1 MTIANHHIENRCLRK
16 ALLILVLLNLQFV
29 YILPSMKGGVGGG
42 SLWAQDVTIS
52 VSPMSPVLPPQAG
65 EYMSNP
71 GKFFSVKLM
80 NNTDAQKLLHIGMHI
95 DMLFPDQEVV
105 MATPTNGNIPREP
118 IVLAPH
124 QAKVLNPV
132 EMRNLF
138 RHFTL
143 SDIGLR
149 EDLLQKLQDEPV
161 GLLPEGQYQM
171 FMDAYL
177 WDPQQT
183 NGVLLTHPGDGRCQ
197 FNICYRAQ
205 PPRFLSP
212 VAGGGM
218 AADDPMA
225 QFAVAKIDV
234 NNPVQLF
241 TWTQPTLNC
250 NAQMVQFNYDMK
262 VVKLGAQTPDE
273 AILYNPAEYQASK
286 LLNTTFTLPTAY
298 QNLWKQD
305 TTTVY
310 AMQVTAQSVI
320 PNSANSLNYSLIE
333 NDGKSDILLFRFYDP
348 NFKDN
353 KLSTDTVTSEK
364 KDSSEVATGSS
375 SNGDVT
381 ASKEKLYTFEQPKLI
396 KPSFYEKVGRK
407 LFVGDSIFVEWRKA
421 WFAGGRGQKQDTIKF
436 AYTVALYKGNTADS
450 LKNIFKSKAIY
461 TKKIDEKAKN
471 LCDSIPWKALKGVQA
486 GDYLV
491 LRVTAKSTNAADS
504 IIKMQGDSLNYVD
517 FAIVEHFKE
526 TFECGANTADVANK
540 VPIDHLPKKD
550 EKLYIG
556 DWTLTLNG
564 DATQDSKTRTLK
576 NGTGWINWE
585 VLGMNVRVAVK
596 FDSIKVNTD
605 GVIYDGIL
613 NTYAK
618 GKQTEFTAQQA
629 VDSLFSS
636 WGLDNIWGDLGLPRD
651 VADKVGSTVNG
662 EVGNLAQQYNLGSY
676 YTYFKQAEK
685 QWDQVMDGTGLDIYF
700 PTELPDT
707 IAKLLPED
715 FSLQI
720 ASMMFTPKGAV
731 MNVIGEFVLPKCDV
745 IENDVLIFGAPRLC
759 VQKGRILPED
769 GVLALL
775 SNFRIKDPDS
785 GWDMTFKAPLEPL
798 DPQDG
803 CFLRWEN
810 DEFGGLGL
818 EIAMQIPNLK
828 RVIEGKVENTP
839 PILDLQATI
848 EKSWSDWIGRIS
860 MDPFQ
865 AEDLPGW
872 TFTPGKDIIFD
883 HSSKK
888 NYQGSSLHF
897 PGINAMPK
905 TYDPKK
911 VSSECGDGKWEA
923 WQGIY
928 INEISVQFPKWA
940 VFGKGNEG
948 LKIAGQKMFFDASGI
963 TCDIAA
969 LNLMEAQTGKA
980 GGWEFDLDMAK
991 VMIVQNNFDSC
1002 HIEGR
1007 FAIPLF
1013 GKKDQSASSGS
1024 STGKSA
1030 SSGSAAGNGK
1040 GGASASAAGT
1050 GKGGGKGNTDQGKIR
1065 FTCDIRHLTDSTT
1078 TYYTY
1083 DKTGKKVE
1091 HKKRVYGENDLMA
1104 YYFKTQ
1110 QIDSLDFSCFVADVD
1125 LIKDQTYFM
1134 VAAIDRNKDKTD
1146 TYVELNMGGQ
1156 INIADTNSTV
1166 NSIREY
1172 AKKLP
1177 LNMDF
1182 RGIHFA
1188 KMRLANF
1195 SYKDSAAVYKN
1206 INTYFSDSL
1215 GIKRLRSE
1223 AEWSEKHSGAIS
1235 LFKSKE
1241 LELTKECYL
1250 DLGEWSLS
1258 SPKKKLG
1265 PFSVELR
1272 KFEPD
1277 FKKSENKLTLGIEGA
1292 IGFCEDKVTA
1302 AVGVDITTDLT
1313 IPSDITNISGYD
1325 LGWGGIDFRS
1335 AELKADFGML
1345 TLDGRLDVT
1354 DDEKD
1359 GKGYAGKLNLEI
1371 KELFK
1376 LEVDGGYFTHKASA
1390 EDQKAMKE
1398 DQEEG
1403 DDDKNYA
1410 WGYFVAN
1417 MTMDAKTSPLRFDP
1431 LVITR
1436 IMGGFYYNCAPAYD
1450 KKAKTFGKA
1459 EKHYG
1464 MIGVSFG
1471 LGLAATAGEKTL
1483 NGNMDLNVIYDKKNH
1498 RLSTFAFKGNVTA
1511 VSGIIDANMMLLYQN
1526 DDKDRF
1532 LSLDI
1537 TVEAGFDA
1545 GMSDKVAAL
1554 NNALQEEKEQ
1564 LDRFQAQ
1571 LDEDVRQFESEVSGT
1586 LSALNSDYKNKTSD
1600 EDLKK
1605 NEEKASKGGNA
1616 AVNSEID
1623 KRNAEN
1629 KNAKTD
1635 DVEVGHTS
1643 RQNTTVEVSLNLLVT
1658 WKKDGVTYNTPK
1670 WHLYLGEPDKDKR
1683 CKIVLIDFKS
1693 SIVSVNIGADAY
1705 LCVGN
1710 ELPNNGQLP
1719 PIPTEISDF
1728 LNGGSSTV
1736 NTNADLAKAEQSRMA
1751 AVNKMLGNVKGGVM
1765 VGASAWG
1772 YINVDLGLFYGY
1784 LKALAGFDISV
1795 ADYGNSAFCVNLN
1808 KRMGRDGWYAMG
1820 QFYAYLAA
1828 KFGLHIKLGR
1838 LIDKRIDIVDAGIG
1852 GVFDCGLPSP
1862 TWVEGRARVKINLL
1876 GGLVKINK
1884 KFEFECGDRC
1894 VAFVGNALDDFNLFD
1909 TFNLGTDSIETGW
1922 DEANA
1927 YTVDEAMGR
1936 AMFTTTAA
1944 LNSQYRLVDPT
1955 ALADISDGIQP
1966 DSLLQIHAA
1975 RTYIFNLDEE
1985 KNEHDGREF
1994 GTKGV
1999 RLWEFDNYEDLSEQY
2014 LHNPSHS
2021 VNELKRWMPSFECS
2035 ITYSKRDLDCTHET
2049 SNVWDKAYNYNIY
2062 NLNER
2067 EIPVGVRDKQ
2077 GTKYHLS
2084 GMQLKPGKCYMLVLT
2099 GTAYEVENGQRY
2111 WCEMVDT
2118 VRMVKD
2124 YQKWMQRKFYF
2135 FRTKEKEDVAAT
2147 LDDLKPY
2154 IALAYP
2160 APAVG
2165 EVTNDEW
2172 ANAEAYAEDLCW
2184 PTIALKEDLSDTE
2197 FAKGGKL
2204 QWTLRSR
2211 LRNSKSFLST
2221 ETQNNKFVRN
2231 DNCVNMEPENHF
2243 KLYMETSGTDD
2254 NPLVY
2259 NLRLTYT
2266 QPSYGAL
2273 VDWMRTHKYNRLG
2286 YVRTYYAWFTND
2298 YLNAYNTNPN
2308 SVPSDSVH
2316 SALYIADW
2324 LKNNYTAP
2332 VDVDTLDIPKR
2343 EVVLYDA
2350 WYRRSDRLSWQEYLP
2365 NSNAEKKLNGY
2376 RGYTD
2381 PLPYERPFIGV
2392 RPSSPGPNYSYPTIK
2407 PYTQNPYIIGEKGYL
2422 YENMEGQRLLD
2433 PYAYFSYLSNW
2444 VFIGGRAINSYNFDD
2459 IRTPHASES
2468 LIFSYNTADLTGVS
2482 QISGLRTADAMR
2494 VLRNSMAG
2502 VWNTWSYNDPDQPQ
2516 YPLPTRLGPEYD
2528 LTFANQDGKAQA
2540 YYTAWN
2546 KEEQQKQKCYGARE
2560 LWLDFAAPYYVAE
2573 ALSNKLAEIADELTG
2588 KWSKSCQ
2595 GDKFDQ
2601 AIKDWNNTHRGQYLT
2616 VESRG
2621 FQVKVPYYQFP
2632 LIFGDCCVGGYD
2644 PVTDTHPNESKRG
2657 FGKSL
2662 GGKSNIIAA
2671 RWKTYVSCLFW
2682 FRLKGGY
2689 PWQTNDD
2696 FNQFYED
2703 KYLNGKSRKYIERES
2718 FNARDAMQYI
2728 SNLQAYIYRV
2738 NSYDINTGLY
2748 TFNKVGACS
2757 DSNDMAPWFGRTNVT
2772 KDNDVLWPNW
2782 LDMYIGHPEVLVNG
2796 KTCQHA
2802 YKGYSAYQNLDTT
2815 PDEKPVDNSGTQS
2828 GYNGTFSGN
2837 SSRLHTIGQGTTAS
2851 QGSHTMTQ
2859 AQNNQGANDMFAN
2872 MASAVGSMMD
2882 GNASNVKDG
2891 TQSAN
2896 ELIYQEVKST
2906 IQKNYNEGVAML
2918 EGIKAQD
2925 EALFKQILRKLV
2937 VELPE
2942 LKTRLNR
2949 YFTDSGTS
2957 GATSNHGKGRVSY
2970 KR

>member
-1 MTIANHHIENRCLRK
+1 MTIANHHIGNRCLRK

-42 SLWAQDVTIS
+42 FLWAQDVTIS

-95 DMLFPDQEVV
+95 DMLFPDQEVM

-348 NFKDN
+348 NFKGIEPQ
-353 KLSTDTVTSEK
+353 SEK
-364 KDSSEVATGSS
+364 GDSVADAAKGSAT
-375 SNGDVT
+375 NGKET
-381 ASKEKLYTFEQPKLI
+381 TSKEKLYTFEQPKLI

-436 AYTVALYKGNTADS
+436 AYTVAVYKGNTADS
-450 LKNIFKSKAIY
+450 LKYIFKSKAIY

-651 VADKVGSTVNG
+651 VADKVGSTVSG
-662 EVGNLAQQYNLGSY
+662 ETGNLAQQYNLGSY

-897 PGINAMPK
+897 PSINAMPQ

-911 VSSECGDGKWEA
+911 VNSECSDGKWEA

-1024 STGKSA
+1024 STGKTA

-1040 GGASASAAGT
+1040 GASGGSAPGG
-1050 GKGGGKGNTDQGKIR
+1050 GKGGGKGNPDQGKIR

-1078 TYYTY
+1078 AYYTY

-1223 AEWSEKHSGAIS
+1223 AEWSEKHSGAIN
-1235 LFKSKE
+1235 LFENKEIALTSK
-1241 LELTKECYL
+1241 CFF
-1250 DLGEWSLS
+1250 DAGEWSLS
-1258 SPKKKLG
+1258 SPKKNLG
-1265 PFSVELR
+1265 PFSVELSNWSFDY
-1272 KFEPD
+1272 KNE
-1277 FKKSENKLTLGIEGA
+1277 KLTLGIEGT
-1292 IGFCEDKVTA
+1292 IGLCEDKINTS
-1302 AVGVDITTDLT
+1302 VGIDISAKLT
-1313 IPSDITNISGYD
+1313 IPGDLSNISGYQLSEGKVEFKSIKLD
-1325 LGWGGIDFRS
+1325 CDFSVLHFKGELNVTGEDS
-1335 AELKADFGML
+1335 AD
-1345 TLDGRLDVT
+1345 
-1354 DDEKD
+1354 
-1359 GKGYAGKLNLEI
+1359 KGYAGSLDIDI
-1371 KELFK
+1371 KGLFAVK
-1376 LEVDGGYFTHKASA
+1376 CNGGYFEHTTQDGEKPA
-1390 EDQKAMKE
+1390 E
-1398 DQEEG
+1398 G
-1403 DDDKNYA
+1403 SGLTVPDKYA
-1410 WGYFVAN
+1410 WGYFTVDISSGAGIH
-1417 MTMDAKTSPLRFDP
+1417 FDP
-1431 LVITR
+1431 VVINR
-1436 IMGGFYYNCAPAYD
+1436 IAGGFYFNARPAGKSGKD
-1450 KKAKTFGKA
+1450 EGGIKAQA
-1459 EKHYG
+1459 RYG
-1464 MIGVSFG
+1464 LIGVSFG
-1471 LGLAATAGEKTL
+1471 LGLQSSAGKETL
-1483 NGNMDLNVIYDKKNH
+1483 SADVDLNVVYDRQGNNGNGC
-1498 RLSTFAFKGNVTA
+1498 LTTFLFKGNMKA
-1511 VSGIIDANMMLLYQN
+1511 VSGLVEAKVQLLYQN

-1537 TVEAGFDA
+1537 TVEATSSKLSGKVGKYMEKANAELEKMQKTLDDFQQNLESDVKNFVA
-1545 GMSDKVAAL
+1545 DIPMPGMDSFKSDYDSKSDKNQHAK
-1554 NNALQEEKEQ
+1554 EEKSI
-1564 LDRFQAQ
+1564 
-1571 LDEDVRQFESEVSGT
+1571 DEEAKAKADANKPRAAEFNIPLQF
-1586 LSALNSDYKNKTSD
+1586 K
-1600 EDLKK
+1600 
-1605 NEEKASKGGNA
+1605 
-1616 AVNSEID
+1616 I
-1623 KRNAEN
+1623 
-1629 KNAKTD
+1629 
-1635 DVEVGHTS
+1635 
-1643 RQNTTVEVSLNLLVT
+1643 T
-1658 WKKDGVTYNTPK
+1658 WKENGVKKSPMR
-1670 WHLYLGEPDKDKR
+1670 WHLYLGEPEEKKR
-1683 CKIVLIDFKS
+1683 CQFVLVDFKS
-1693 SIVSVNIGADAY
+1693 SIVNVNIGANAY
-1705 LCVGN
+1705 LCIGN
-1710 ELPNNGQLP
+1710 ELPGDGQLP
-1719 PIPTEISDF
+1719 PISTVITDF
-1728 LNGGSSTV
+1728 LNGGSSQV
-1736 NTNADLAKAEQSRMA
+1736 NTNASLDKAQRSRSA
-1751 AVNKMLGNVKGGVM
+1751 AIKALLPTGENVKGGVM
-1765 VGASAWG
+1765 IGASAWG
-1772 YINVDLGLFYGY
+1772 FIDIDLGLFYGS
-1784 LKALAGFDISV
+1784 LNAIAGFDMSLV
-1795 ADYGNSAFCVNLN
+1795 NYGNTAFCTNLH
-1808 KRMGRDGWYAMG
+1808 RPMGKNGWYAMG

-1828 KFGLHIKLGR
+1828 KFGLHIKLGK
-1838 LIDKRIDIVDAGIG
+1838 LIDRKIDIVDAGIG
-1852 GVFDCGLPSP
+1852 GVFECGMPSP
-1862 TWVEGRARVKINLL
+1862 TWVDGKARVKMSLL
-1876 GGLVKINK
+1876 AGLVKIDRSFN
-1884 KFEFECGDRC
+1884 FTCGQRC
-1894 VAFVGNALDDFNLFD
+1894 EAFVGNALDGFNLFD
-1909 TFNLGTDSIETGW
+1909 YCNIASDSLGLGWYDEGISVRDFNK
-1922 DEANA
+1922 
-1927 YTVDEAMGR
+1927 
-1936 AMFTTTAA
+1936 AMFTTTAS
-1944 LNSQYRLVDPT
+1944 LGSQYRLVDPSDQL
-1955 ALADISDGIQP
+1955 ALSNKTGYDAST
-1966 DSLLQIHAA
+1966 LNLNAA
-1975 RTYIFNLDEE
+1975 RTYVFDLNTDLSDSESSTYGSIAAELY
-1985 KNEHDGREF
+1985 
-1994 GTKGV
+1994 
-1999 RLWEFDNYEDLSEQY
+1999 EFDFSKSSIQWKYTVKSTIENCGFE
-2014 LHNPSHS
+2014 S
-2021 VNELKRWMPSFECS
+2021 VNQTNMEMDSKY
-2035 ITYSKRDLDCTHET
+2035 YSNKKAKKNSDLLNPDGATWT
-2049 SNVWDKAYNYNIY
+2049 KTQ
-2062 NLNER
+2062 NLFHNQYR
-2067 EIPVGVRDKQ
+2067 QYRIPIRIKEEPNGAHGSRF
-2077 GTKYHLS
+2077 HLT
-2084 GMQLKPGKCYMLVLT
+2084 GATLKPGCHYILRLI
-2099 GTAYEVENGQRY
+2099 GTAYEVEDGQQV
-2111 WCEMVDT
+2111 WPTLVAT
-2118 VRMVKD
+2118 STKGK
-2124 YQKWMQRKFYF
+2124 QKEYRIRWLQNKFF
-2135 FRTKEKEDVAAT
+2135 FFYTRSEEEIKEDPVNG
-2147 LDDLKPY
+2147 LQQY
-2154 IALAYP
+2154 VALAYP
-2160 APAVG
+2160 SAVDNKLFN
-2165 EVTNDEW
+2165 EPEDKD
-2172 ANAEAYAEDLCW
+2172 EAYMHDLER
-2184 PTIALKEDLSDTE
+2184 PTIALNTDIEGKAYT
-2197 FAKGGKL
+2197 KGKL
-2204 QWTLRSR
+2204 TWQLRGR
-2211 LRNSKSFLST
+2211 KVGEEKWKKT
-2221 ETQNNKFVRN
+2221 EVKENRFARYGKDF
-2231 DNCVNMEPENHF
+2231 VNMEPAYAF
-2243 KLYMETSGTDD
+2243 KPYKEKSADKNSDYEYNLQLLYTKQVAGAGVDCTTNMTDEEKLNAMTGFLREHNMYDNLVEQMGCTVEETVANLGATLTMILVGIYAVGQYGDTETYQNAINTYYDQMGLSCQKDTTIILANLTFRGSDRTDWQ
-2254 NPLVY
+2254 NLGAPLVM
-2259 NLRLTYT
+2259 RKVTYDRKKHKYVT
-2266 QPSYGAL
+2266 TK
-2273 VDWMRTHKYNRLG
+2273 VERTHSIG
-2286 YVRTYYAWFTND
+2286 
-2298 YLNAYNTNPN
+2298 
-2308 SVPSDSVH
+2308 
-2316 SALYIADW
+2316 
-2324 LKNNYTAP
+2324 
-2332 VDVDTLDIPKR
+2332 
-2343 EVVLYDA
+2343 E
-2350 WYRRSDRLSWQEYLP
+2350 
-2365 NSNAEKKLNGY
+2365 
-2376 RGYTD
+2376 
-2381 PLPYERPFIGV
+2381 PLPYERPFVGV
-2392 RPSSPGPNYSYPTIK
+2392 TATARPSFTFSPSGDLVYSISSEMAEKSIYTK
-2407 PYTQNPYIIGEKGYL
+2407 PRLDNPYI
-2422 YENMEGQRLLD
+2422 
-2433 PYAYFSYLSNW
+2433 YFSYLSNT
-2444 VFIGGRAINSYNFDD
+2444 VFIGGKKVNSYSFDD
-2459 IRTPHASES
+2459 IEVRHASEP
-2468 LIFSYNTADLTGVS
+2468 LTFSYNGFSVEGTS
-2482 QISGLRTADAMR
+2482 QIEGWAE
-2494 VLRNSMAG
+2494 NSIAVAKKMYGA
-2502 VWNTWSYNDPDQPQ
+2502 WNKWYFNDKTQPR
-2516 YPLPTRLGPEYD
+2516 YPLPSSDTDITL
-2528 LTFANQDGKAQA
+2528 ANQDGKSPYCVPGYDKNVPGFA
-2540 YYTAWN
+2540 YHLNMA
-2546 KEEQQKQKCYGARE
+2546 E
-2560 LWLDFAAPYYVAE
+2560 LVKDYAAPYYVAE
-2573 ALSNKLAEIADELTG
+2573 TLCDKMKDIADDLYSIYQNS
-2588 KWSKSCQ
+2588 WSGNSIDN
-2595 GDKFDQ
+2595 DKFN
-2601 AIKDWNNTHRGQYLT
+2601 KDMKAWSNRHRGQYLT

-2621 FQVKVPYYQFP
+2621 FKVKVPYYQFP
-2632 LIFGDCCVGGYD
+2632 LIFGDCFGRYD
-2644 PVTDTHPNESKRG
+2644 GKDATDVNHS
-2657 FGKSL
+2657 GKSVARSNRSFRYSL
-2662 GGKSNIIAA
+2662 GSLTGDRWESSVSNL
-2671 RWKTYVSCLFW
+2671 LF
-2682 FRLKGGY
+2682 FRLRGGHAFHVDKTWEYGASPNNTNRFVTQDVFDARTALNTVKG
-2689 PWQTNDD
+2689 
-2696 FNQFYED
+2696 FSA
-2703 KYLNGKSRKYIERES
+2703 K
-2718 FNARDAMQYI
+2718 A
-2728 SNLQAYIYRV
+2728 YRV
-2738 NSYDINTGLY
+2738 NAYNLNTGE
-2748 TFNKVGACS
+2748 FEVKRFGADAADQS
-2757 DSNDMAPWFGRTNVT
+2757 YL
-2772 KDNDVLWPNW
+2772 NDVDADF
-2782 LDMYIGHPEVLVNG
+2782 LDFE
-2796 KTCQHA
+2796 
-2802 YKGYSAYQNLDTT
+2802 
-2815 PDEKPVDNSGTQS
+2815 
-2828 GYNGTFSGN
+2828 
-2837 SSRLHTIGQGTTAS
+2837 
-2851 QGSHTMTQ
+2851 GSP
-2859 AQNNQGANDMFAN
+2859 
-2872 MASAVGSMMD
+2872 
-2882 GNASNVKDG
+2882 
-2891 TQSAN
+2891 
-2896 ELIYQEVKST
+2896 VKSMT
-2906 IQKNYNEGVAML
+2906 DWMDMIGTPSVICNDEQL
-2918 EGIKAQD
+2918 ENSFD
-2925 EALFKQILRKLV
+2925 E
-2937 VELPE
+2937 
-2942 LKTRLNR
+2942 
-2949 YFTDSGTS
+2949 
-2957 GATSNHGKGRVSY
+2957 
-2970 KR
+2970 